1 MAVYSERM
9 SQSNKDVVMT
19 AWKKFST
26 RDPAV
31 IEACFTDDAAWIVP
45 ERNATALALGR
56 GDLERMN
63 RKEVAEFVSCDFG
76 RLFVSEVN
84 IEVKGVY
91 GDGDTVIVEQRFS
104 AKLPN
109 GKPYQNDYCFVF
121 KVRDGK
127 IAEMREY
134 MDTLSGFRQIFG
146 EDSVKAVAA
155 VVA

>member
-31 IEACFTDDAAWIVP
+31 IEACFTEDAAWIVP

-56 GDLERMN
+56 GHVKRLN
-63 RKEVAEFVSCDFG
+63 RQEIAEFVARDFG
-76 RLFVSEVN
+76 RVFVSDVN

-104 AKLPN
+104 AKLPS
-109 GKPYQNDYCFVF
+109 GKPYENDYCFVF

>member
-1 MAVYSERM
+1 MYIGRM

-19 AWKKFST
+19 AWKSFST
-26 RDPAV
+26 RDPRV
-31 IEACFTDDAAWIVP
+31 IEACFTEDAAWIVP

-56 GDLERMN
+56 GGVQRLN
-63 RKEVAEFVSCDFG
+63 RREIVEFVARDFG
-76 RLFVSEVN
+76 RVFVADVN
-84 IEVKGVY
+84 IEIKGVY
-91 GDGDTVIVEQRFS
+91 GDGDAVVVEQRFQ
-104 AKLPN
+104 AKLPD
-109 GKPYQNDYCFVF
+109 GRPYRNDYCFIF

-146 EDSVKAVAA
+146 EDSVKAVPA